1 MRAVKGKN
9 LEITAELKSKS
20 KIDLY
25 RSKNQ
30 IEKAANFAIRRNS
43 YG

>member
-9 LEITAELKSKS
+9 LEITAKTSYKS

-30 IEKAANFAIRRNS
+30 ITNSACLAKRRKS
-43 YG
+43 DG